1 MASGHIRCGTVGMAD
16 TQLQDWHDRALQL
29 EQEVER
35 AVIGLAR
42 QIRLVNVAVFAR
54 GHVLLEGDVGVGKT
68 TLLRAVARAIGG
80 CYERVEG
87 TIDLMPSDLVY
98 YTYINE
104 AGRPRVSPG
113 PLLKHGDA
121 LSVFFFN
128 EINRAR
134 PQVHSLLLRAM
145 AERRITAFN
154 REHELPH
161 LQIFADRNRLE
172 REETFELPS
181 AARDRFMMELLIE
194 LPEDR
199 ELQRQLMFD
208 TRFADADALIA
219 GVRPGV
225 LDYQGLNRFSAHLQ
239 GEIQAS
245 PTLQHYALDICR
257 ATRDPQHYGVVIDDV
272 DMGHVVEAGMSPR
285 ATGMLLR
292 AARVVAWLRGG
303 TAVLPEDL
311 HAVFRETAAHRIVFR
326 PVYEMR
332 RAEIASRLVTQ
343 ILEQVCVP

>member
-1 MASGHIRCGTVGMAD
+1 MIDRDGP
-16 TQLQDWHDRALQL
+16 LQDWRDKALQL
-29 EQEVER
+29 EQEVGG
-35 AVIGLAR
+35 AVIGLDR

-80 CYERVEG
+80 CYERIEG
-87 TIDLMPSDLVY
+87 TVDLMPSDLVY

-104 AGRPRVSPG
+104 AGRPGVGPG
-113 PLLKHGDA
+113 PLLRHGDA

-145 AERRITAFN
+145 AERRVTAFN
-154 REHELPH
+154 REYGFPH
-161 LQIFADRNRLE
+161 LQVFADRNRLE

-181 AARDRFMMELLIE
+181 AARDRFMMEILIE

-199 ELQRQLMFD
+199 ELQRELMFD
-208 TRFADADALIA
+208 TRFSDADALIA
-219 GVRPGV
+219 GVHPGV
-225 LDYQGLNRFSAHLQ
+225 LDYQRLNEFSASLQ
-239 GEIQAS
+239 REIQAS
-245 PTLQHYALDICR
+245 PTLEHYALDICQ
-257 ATRDPQHYGVVIDDV
+257 ATRDPQHFGVAIDGV
-272 DMGHVVEAGMSPR
+272 DMAQLVEAGTSPR
-285 ATGMLLR
+285 AMGMLLR

-303 TAVLPEDL
+303 TSVLPEDL
-311 HAVFRETAAHRIVFR
+311 HAVFRETAAHRIVFK

-332 RAEIASRLVTQ
+332 RLEIAPQFVAQ
-343 ILEQVCVP
+343 ILERVSVP